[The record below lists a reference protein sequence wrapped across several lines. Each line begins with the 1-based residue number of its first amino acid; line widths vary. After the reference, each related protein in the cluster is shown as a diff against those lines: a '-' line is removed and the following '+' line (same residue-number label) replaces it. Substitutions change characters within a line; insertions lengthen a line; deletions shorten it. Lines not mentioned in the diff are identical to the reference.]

1 MFHKVVQVLPTNDFK
16 VFIYFEDGKIKLF
29 DAGDLVTKGVF
40 QKLQDINVFRNAC
53 TVLNHTL
60 AWDLSGKFDPT
71 DCLDLDPEVLYNSC
85 PDVTEPKINSSA
97 SLRTLQG

>member
-1 MFHKVVQVLPTNDFK
+1 MFHKVVQVLPTHDFK

-29 DAGDLVTKGVF
+29 DATDLITKGVF

-60 AWDLSGKFDPT
+60 AWDLSGNFDPS
-71 DCLDLDPEVLYNSC
+71 DCLDLDPEALYNSC
-85 PDVTEPKINSSA
+85 PDVTEPKIGSA
-97 SLRTLQG
+97 SFHTFQG